1 MADQPLKGRIA
12 LVTGASRG
20 IGRAVARELSRRGA
34 HVVATART
42 VGGLEDLDDE
52 IRALGGT
59 ATLLPLD
66 LRNGDQIDKL
76 GPTIYQR
83 WGHLDILVGNA
94 GLLGPL
100 SPLPHVTADAW
111 DTVMRVNLE
120 ANWRLIRTL
129 DPLLQRAEGARVVFV
144 SAAAAHGAHA
154 YWGPYAVSKA
164 GLEALA
170 RTYAD
175 EVARTNVR
183 VNVIDPGATR
193 TAMRTKAFPG
203 EEPATVPPPEGVAAV
218 IADMVGPGE
227 TRNGQLV
234 RFSPEPEGRSSA
246 SQ

>member
-1 MADQPLKGRIA
+1 MSEQPLKGRIA
-12 LVTGASRG
+12 LVTGVSRG
-20 IGRAVARELSRRGA
+20 IGRAVARELARRGA
-34 HVVATART
+34 HIVATART

-52 IRALGGT
+52 IRAFGGA

-66 LRNGDQIDKL
+66 LRSGDQIDKL

-129 DPLLQRAEGARVVFV
+129 DPLLQRAEAARVVFV
-144 SAAAAHGAHA
+144 SAEAAHGAHA

-175 EVARTNVR
+175 EVARSNVR
-183 VNVIDPGATR
+183 VNIIDPGPTR

-203 EEPATVPPPEGVAAV
+203 EEPSTVPPPESVAAV

-227 TRNGQLV
+227 TRNGQLIRLAAV
-234 RFSPEPEGRSSA
+234 PGGRTSA